1 MTKLTERVERKF
13 EVASELSKPCYFQ
26 NLQDLIELAPLLIVK
41 KIVIFIH
48 MYINGNYVSLFQDMK
63 EGRTSSYKILMPLV
77 LKRFNNHHTQ
87 QNNL

>member
-1 MTKLTERVERKF
+1 MTKLTERVEKKF

-41 KIVIFIH
+41 KNCNFHKYV
-48 MYINGNYVSLFQDMK
+48 NGNYISLFQDMK